1 MVFMMEKLETL
12 AIVLC
17 VSMLAGLVVYTV
29 DLLNVAGTGGLIQN
43 AEAIRRST
51 HQCATPIFNA
61 CP

>member
-1 MVFMMEKLETL
+1 MMKKLETV
-12 AIVLC
+12 AMVLC

>member
-1 MVFMMEKLETL
+1 MMKKLETV
-12 AIVLC
+12 AMVLC

-51 HQCATPIFNA
+51 HV
-61 CP
+61 CPTWMWWC

>member
-1 MVFMMEKLETL
+1 MMEKLETL
-12 AIVLC
+12 AVVLC

-29 DLLNVAGTGGLIQN
+29 DLLNIAGTGGLIQN

>member
-1 MVFMMEKLETL
+1 MMEKLEAL
-12 AIVLC
+12 AMVLC

>member
-1 MVFMMEKLETL
+1 MMDKLETL
-12 AIVLC
+12 TLVLC

-43 AEAIRRST
+43 AEAIRRSS
-51 HQCATPIFNA
+51 HQCTNPIVGGG

>member
-1 MVFMMEKLETL
+1 MMKKLETL
-12 AIVLC
+12 AMVLC